1 MSDDDGINSANLE
14 KLAYGGEVLQVNEP
28 SSLAPAQ
35 CSAADDARVEIV
47 AVIRLP
53 LPMNGFIGLLQ
64 GIQKDFDEPLYI
76 RNSPEGYEV
85 FRKQQN
91 DQAERPG

>member
-1 MSDDDGINSANLE
+1 MKEEID
-14 KLAYGGEVLQVNEP
+14 
-28 SSLAPAQ
+28 
-35 CSAADDARVEIV
+35 IV

-53 LPMNGFIGLLQ
+53 LPANGFIGLVK

-85 FRKQQN
+85 FRKLPANPKQQN
-91 DQAERPG
+91 DQAQRPGSPDAEQT